1 MLDVS
6 EAPAVAASS
15 GHALEILWEDG
26 EFVLSRGVWDGEGFP
41 LLAAMP
47 SSAQPSPETLA
58 RLQHAYSL
66 REELDPA
73 WACRPVRLELHKG
86 RLTLLNK
93 DPGGEPLLRLTGR
106 PWEIA
111 SFLRL
116 AIGVASALAQVHRR
130 GLIHKDIKPANILVD
145 SVTGQAWLTG
155 FGITSRLPRERQ
167 VPAPPEVIAGT
178 LAYMAPEQTGRM
190 NRSIDS
196 RSDLYALGV
205 TLYQMLTGELPFAVT
220 DPMEW
225 VHCHIARQPVRP
237 NERVPRIPR
246 PLSAIVMKLLAKNA
260 EDRYQTAAGLTVDLR
275 KCLAEWE
282 SHRGIEPFPL
292 GASDVSDRLV
302 APEKL
307 YGREHEIETLLGAF
321 DRVVANGVAELVLV
335 SGYSGIGKTS
345 VVNEL
350 HKALVPP
357 RGLFASGKFDQYKRD
372 IPYATLAQA
381 FQSLVRPLLGQSEA
395 ALGQWRDVLQEA
407 LGPNGQLIVNLV
419 PELEFIVGTL
429 PPVADLPPQD
439 AKNRFQMVFRRF
451 VGVFARKEHPLALFL
466 DDLQWLDSATLDL
479 LEHLVTHPEVR
490 HLLLIGAF
498 RDNEVGPAH
507 PLLRTLDG
515 IRDAGARVQ
524 EIVLTP
530 LGLDDIGQLA
540 ADALHCRPEGARPL
554 AQLVREKT
562 SGNPFFSIQFLT
574 ALNEEGLLAFDPAAP
589 AWRWDVDRIRAKG
602 YTDNVVDLMAKKLE
616 RLSVPTR
623 EALKLLACLGNVADV
638 ATLTLVYEE
647 TEEAM
652 HAALWEA
659 ARAGLVLREQGGYAF
674 LHDRVQEAAY
684 ALIPEGERAAAHL
697 RIGRMLLP
705 HTPSSELEEK
715 IFEIVN
721 HLDRGATLITLQR
734 EKFQLAELNMIAG
747 RKAKASTAYK
757 SALSYFAAGIELLGD
772 NPWEN
777 EHDLAYRLGFEL
789 AECEYLSRNFDE
801 ALRQFDALLTHAR
814 TTLEKADIHR
824 VVIDLHT
831 NVIALDEA
839 IARGQ
844 EALRLFGI
852 DIPSHPS
859 HQTVATEYEAIWRSL
874 DHRSIEELIDLPLMT
889 DPEIEAAMNILAVL
903 YGASVATDRNL
914 LLLCGCHMVNM
925 SIRHGNCDASVV
937 AYGYLGMHLGP
948 FFGDYQQGFRF
959 GRLGYDLMEKRKLVA
974 YKGKIEFTI
983 GCFISFWVQPL
994 IRGIGHL
1001 ASGLKAAADVGDL
1014 NVASYCCDC
1023 LVSHKL
1029 LAGESLDRVYSESE
1043 KLLDFTNQT
1052 KFDPARQ
1059 IITRARRFILAMQGL
1074 TAKLSS
1080 FSGSEFN
1087 EDEYERFMERYGW
1100 VTVMCG
1106 YYTLKLQ
1113 AYVMSGDYQAAI
1125 AARAR
1130 AEPMLWS
1137 IVGMTHEAEYYFYGA
1152 LAWACHYDEAPLDAR
1167 PQLLAELH
1175 AHQKRLEIWA
1185 DTCPEN
1191 FQNRRALISAEIA
1204 RIENRSLDA
1213 ERLYEEAVR
1222 LAREHRFV
1230 QNEGLASELAARFH
1244 AARGLETI
1252 ADAYLRNARNCYD
1265 RWGAHGKVKQLDE
1278 RYPHLQ
1284 GERAPTSP
1292 TATIGAPLEQLDVGA
1307 VIKASQAV
1315 SSEIVID
1322 RLIETLMRI
1331 AIEHAGAERGLL
1343 VLVRGDAMQIEAKA
1357 RTDEKMVEVTV
1368 RQEAVTPTEIPES
1381 LLHTVIRMRQSVI
1394 LDDASAENPFSADD
1408 YIREK
1413 RARSIL
1419 CLPLVKQTQ
1428 LIGVLYLENNLAS
1441 HVFTPARISLL
1452 ELLAS
1457 QAAISLENARL
1468 YGELTVSEER
1478 WRKFFESV
1486 PVGVSMVGLNGRYV
1500 AANPAFQRMTGY
1512 SEAELRTLTPVG
1524 ITHEDDR
1531 ASTEAIIA
1539 AQLASQP
1546 FVQHR
1551 EKRYRRKDGGVIWT
1565 EVDAFLAPVA
1575 GAEPLLA
1582 GVAVDI
1588 TERKLA
1594 EEALRDARADLER
1607 MARVTTMGELTA
1619 SIAHEI
1625 NQPLGAVVTQSAA
1638 GLRWLNRDVPDLD
1651 EVRHALSC
1659 IMRDGRRAADVVSG
1673 LRALA
1678 KKSGPRVTKLDIDDV
1693 IRQVLDL
1700 VRGELLRND
1709 VALRTELAAEDR
1721 PVTGDRVQLQQV
1733 LLNLIMNG
1741 VEALRGVT
1749 ERNRELAV
1757 TSALVQPGSVLVA
1770 VEDTGMGLDPAVAK
1784 RMFQPFFTT
1793 KPDGLGMGLVICRSI
1808 IEAHGG
1814 RLWVSPRA
1822 PHGANVRF
1830 TIPLWAEQ

>member
-1 MLDVS
+1 M
-6 EAPAVAASS
+6 AASS

-41 LLAAMP
+41 LLAAVP

-93 DPGGEPLLRLTGR
+93 DPGGEPLLRLMGR

-205 TLYQMLTGELPFAVT
+205 TLYQMLTGELPFAAT

-237 NERVPRIPR
+237 NERVPSIPQA
-246 PLSAIVMKLLAKNA
+246 LSAIVMKLLAKNA

-321 DRVVANGVAELVLV
+321 DRVVANGAAELVLV

-419 PELEFIVGTL
+419 PELEFIVGTQ

-515 IRDAGARVQ
+515 IRDAGARVE

-589 AWRWDVDRIRAKG
+589 AWRWDVDRIGAKG
-602 YTDNVVDLMAKKLE
+602 YTDNVGDLMAKKLE

-623 EALKLLACLGNVADV
+623 EALKLLACLGNVADI

-659 ARAGLVLREQGGYAF
+659 ARAGLVLRERGGYAF

-705 HTPSSELEEK
+705 HTPSSELEER

-734 EKFQLAELNMIAG
+734 EKLQLAELNMIAG

-757 SALSYFAAGIELLGD
+757 SALSYFAAGIGLLGD

-859 HQTVATEYEAIWRSL
+859 HRMVATEYEAIWRSL

-959 GRLGYDLMEKRKLVA
+959 GRLGFDLMEKRKLVA
-974 YKGKIEFTI
+974 YKGKIEFII

-1074 TAKLSS
+1074 TAKVSS
-1080 FSGSEFN
+1080 FSDSEFN

-1284 GERAPTSP
+1284 GERASTSP

-1322 RLIETLMRI
+1322 RLIETLMLI

-1343 VLVRGDAMQIEAKA
+1343 VLLRGDAMQIEAKA
-1357 RTDEKMVEVTV
+1357 RTDEKMVEVTA
-1368 RQEAVTPTEIPES
+1368 RQEAVTPAEIPES

-1413 RARSIL
+1413 RPRSIL

-1468 YGELTVSEER
+1468 YGELTMSEER

-1486 PVGVSMVGLNGRYV
+1486 PVGVNMVGLNGRYV
-1500 AANPAFQRMTGY
+1500 AVNPAFQRMTGY
-1512 SEAELRTLTPVG
+1512 SEAELRSLTPVD

-1539 AQLASQP
+1539 AQLTSQP

-1551 EKRYRRKDGGVIWT
+1551 EKRYLRKGGGVIWT

-1575 GAEPLLA
+1575 GTAPLLA
-1582 GVAVDI
+1582 SVAVDI

-1700 VRGELLRND
+1700 VRGELFRHD

-1741 VEALRGVT
+1741 VEAMRGVT

-1757 TSALVQPGSVLVA
+1757 TSAPVQPGSVLVA
-1770 VEDTGMGLDPAVAK
+1770 VEDTGMGLDPAFAK